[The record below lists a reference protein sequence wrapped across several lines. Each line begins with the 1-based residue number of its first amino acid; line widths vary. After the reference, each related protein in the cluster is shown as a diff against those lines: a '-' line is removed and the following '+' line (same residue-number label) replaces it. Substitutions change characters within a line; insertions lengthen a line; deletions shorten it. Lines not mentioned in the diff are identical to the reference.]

1 MMNFYN
7 DFETVKWLQSMPAGG
22 YIANIRDVVIYDNN
36 NDNGKSITFLIDIA
50 EGKYHGYF
58 DYMYLF
64 DSEMKFDCGYII
76 HLPSEQDKLNSFI
89 RILQQSNPNFQFHG
103 DLSQLIGMEFGMVLQ
118 EQECIEP
125 DGTSFVQLKIFDV
138 TTVESIRNGNYTVPE
153 KSALPLHQYTKEEV
167 K

>member
-1 MMNFYN
+1 MTRFYQN

-22 YIANIRDVVIYDNN
+22 YIANIRDVVIYDN
-36 NDNGKSITFLIDIA
+36 GKSITFLIDIA
-50 EGKYHGYF
+50 EGKYQGYF
-58 DYMYLF
+58 DYIYLF
-64 DSEMKFDCGYII
+64 DSEMKFDCGYAI
-76 HLPSEQDKLNSFI
+76 HLPSEQNKLKMFI
-89 RILQQSNPNFQFHG
+89 HILQQSNPNFQFHG
-103 DLSQLIGMEFGMVLQ
+103 DLSQLIGMEFGIVLQ
-118 EQECIEP
+118 EQECIDP